1 MADEHDPQEEIRD
14 DPAAAD
20 SSEEESATGPGGKVS
35 RRQFLVGAGTGIV
48 LGAAGATGVLSIVRP
63 APAAPVA
70 QTVQLQPGAPSQ
82 VAAVA
87 SDLPAT
93 MRRVTL
99 NINSKNYEVVTDV
112 RQSLWE
118 VMTYD
123 LGMSGANL
131 GCDRAQCGACTVLVD
146 GKPVNSCAV
155 LAARLGKGQKISTV
169 EGLAKGTR
177 EENLHPIQ
185 RAFWQEGGLQCGLC
199 TRGIIM
205 STYAL
210 LTKNPSPN
218 EDDVREALSGNICR
232 CSEYPKI
239 YESVFRAADD
249 MRKAKG

>member
-1 MADEHDPQEEIRD
+1 MADEHAPDELTAEDQNQAEEGA
-14 DPAAAD
+14 P
-20 SSEEESATGPGGKVS
+20 TGSQAKMS
-35 RRQFLVGAGTGIV
+35 RRQFLVGAGTGLV
-48 LGAAGATGVLSIVRP
+48 VGAAGATGVLAIVRP
-63 APAAPVA
+63 SPAPEPGPVKPAPAPQSLPVA
-70 QTVQLQPGAPSQ
+70 SN
-82 VAAVA
+82 
-87 SDLPAT
+87 LPPT

-99 NINSKNYEVVTDV
+99 NINGKDYEVVTDV

-123 LGMSGANL
+123 LDMAGANL

-146 GKPVNSCAV
+146 GRPMNSCAL
-155 LAARLGKGQKISTV
+155 LAARLGKGQKIMTV
-169 EGLAKGTR
+169 EGLGKGNR
-177 EENLHPIQ
+177 VEDLHPIQ
-185 RAFWQEGGLQCGLC
+185 RAFWQEGGAQCGLC

-205 STYAL
+205 STYSL

-249 MRKAKG
+249 MRKKA

>member
-1 MADEHDPQEEIRD
+1 MADEHAPDELTAEGQNQAEEGS
-14 DPAAAD
+14 P
-20 SSEEESATGPGGKVS
+20 TGSQAKMS
-35 RRQFLVGAGTGIV
+35 RRQFLVGAGTGLV
-48 LGAAGATGVLSIVRP
+48 VGAAGATGVLAIVRP
-63 APAAPVA
+63 SPAPEPGPVKPAPAPQPLPVA
-70 QTVQLQPGAPSQ
+70 SN
-82 VAAVA
+82 
-87 SDLPAT
+87 LPPT

-99 NINSKNYEVVTDV
+99 NINGKDYEVVTDV

-123 LGMSGANL
+123 LDMAGANL

-146 GKPVNSCAV
+146 GRPMNSCAL
-155 LAARLGKGQKISTV
+155 LAARLGKGQKIMTV
-169 EGLAKGTR
+169 EGLGKGNR
-177 EENLHPIQ
+177 VEDLHPIQ
-185 RAFWQEGGLQCGLC
+185 RAFWQEGGAQCGLC

-205 STYAL
+205 STYSL

-249 MRKAKG
+249 MRKKA

>member
-1 MADEHDPQEEIRD
+1 MADEHAPKEEIRD
-14 DPAAAD
+14 DQAAAD
-20 SSEEESATGPGGKVS
+20 SSEEESTAGSGGKVS
-35 RRQFLVGAGTGIV
+35 RRQFLVGAGSGLVI
-48 LGAAGATGVLSIVRP
+48 GAAGAAGVLTIVRP
-63 APAAPVA
+63 PP
-70 QTVQLQPGAPSQ
+70 TVQEAKPAQPQPGTPPQ
-82 VAAVA
+82 VASVA
-87 SDLPAT
+87 SDLPPT

-99 NINSKNYEVVTDV
+99 NINSKDYEVVTDV

-123 LGMSGANL
+123 LGMAGANL

-146 GKPVNSCAV
+146 GRPMNSCAL
-155 LAARLGKGQKISTV
+155 LAARLGKGQKILTV
-169 EGLAKGTR
+169 EGLGKGNR
-177 EENLHPIQ
+177 VQDLHPIQ
-185 RAFWQEGGLQCGLC
+185 RAFWQEGGAQCGLC
-199 TRGIIM
+199 TRGLIM

-210 LTKNPSPN
+210 LTKNPSPS